1 MVGIENLKKLNA
13 GLELLLTQIIET
25 YADKKVDASDIGHL
39 VELLKGF
46 PVLIEMVKAI
56 KEVPAEAKDVD
67 AAELVVLANDYF
79 QMISRIVKA
88 YKDVQPVVAVV

>member
-13 GLELLLTQIIET
+13 GLELLLTQIVET

-67 AAELVVLANDYF
+67 AAELIVLANDYF

-88 YKDVQPVVAVV
+88 YKDAQPVVAVV